1 MAQASASA
9 SKYNNKRKEM
19 QSDKVSMPPMRYKL
33 TRLTQAQTLSKI
45 ASLTSGFYDMSVS
58 SADWVQRDVR
68 SREFSSFGSIKAP
81 QSASMISQIVGQDN
95 YYLKLTTKNH
105 DIDFITHDQDKNEF
119 HFWGEYQNCIKAMN
133 ELRYRVCKIESR
145 LAKPEADVA
154 QPPEKKR
161 RPSPLCL
168 DGLADALPEVLDARE
183 HKGVDA
189 PSLCMSGLFDALP
202 TVSKASAVRTFN
214 REASYDPQSPVAEY
228 NPTSPTYNPSSP
240 YCPHSPTYPPPMDS

>member
-1 MAQASASA
+1 MAQANN
-9 SKYNNKRKEM
+9 SKYTNKRKEM

-33 TRLTQAQTLSKI
+33 TKLTQAQTLSKI

-58 SADWVQRDVR
+58 GADWVQRDVR

-81 QSASMISQIVGQDN
+81 QSTDAVKQIVGQDN

-105 DIDFITHDQDKNEF
+105 DIDFITHDKEKNEF

-145 LAKPEADVA
+145 LVKPAEVA
-154 QPPEKKR
+154 APPEKKR

-168 DGLADALPEVLDARE
+168 DGLADALPDILI
-183 HKGVDA
+183 
-189 PSLCMSGLFDALP
+189 PS
-202 TVSKASAVRTFN
+202 TRTFN
-214 REASYDPQSPVAEY
+214 REASYDPQSPVQPY
-228 NPTSPTYNPSSP
+228 PCTSPVYHPTSPTYNPTSP
-240 YCPHSPTYPPPMDS
+240 YSPHSPTYPPPMDM